1 MAGMHKTISHV
12 WLCDIA
18 CVGSELPL
26 HLEKVNATSSHYIDI
41 ASTQSCSCGSPYTAS
56 HAIGCAAVT
65 L

>member
-26 HLEKVNATSSHYIDI
+26 HLEKVNATS
-41 ASTQSCSCGSPYTAS
+41 CKYTK
-56 HAIGCAAVT
+56 
-65 L
+65 LLLW